1 MTIILRFTLESW
13 LKLEKIGTKTRKKE
27 EKKKENWRKEKD
39 KARNK
44 NGPDLGKENRGR
56 EGKKNKKREREHIR
70 FGPFEGLYRTSGN
83 SMIRLRSKTMTLD
96 LNALAHIPPE
106 IGQESAMEVHG
117 KAA

>member
-1 MTIILRFTLESW
+1 MTIILRFTLESR

-56 EGKKNKKREREHIR
+56 EGKKNKKREREH
-70 FGPFEGLYRTSGN
+70 T
-83 SMIRLRSKTMTLD
+83 
-96 LNALAHIPPE
+96 
-106 IGQESAMEVHG
+106 
-117 KAA
+117 

>member
-1 MTIILRFTLESW
+1 MRFTLESW
-13 LKLEKIGTKTRKKE
+13 LRLEKIGTKTKRRKRRKKKIG
-27 EKKKENWRKEKD
+27 EKKKIRLGTKMVRILEK
-39 KARNK
+39 KIEK
-44 NGPDLGKENRGR
+44 GKE
-56 EGKKNKKREREHIR
+56 KKNKKREREHIR